1 MKEISKTLYNGLL
14 KKGKLNFRSDL
25 DLGKEILKQDAS
37 LKMQGSEMVT
47 DKVLEHEEKS
57 HENNSHK
64 KASSNSK

>member
-14 KKGKLNFRSDL
+14 KKGKLNFRGDF

-37 LKMQGSEMVT
+37 LKMQGLEIVT